1 MKKTSKQ
8 LGGIMP
14 MYIIH
19 TPDIQALENHSFKW
33 DLMRAYYGSDVIL
46 GAENTAGIRQIRALV
61 LPVYTFQWLERDNK
75 QIYKQRK
82 ISGRWIKIG

>member
-1 MKKTSKQ
+1 
-8 LGGIMP
+8 
-14 MYIIH
+14 
-19 TPDIQALENHSFKW
+19 
-33 DLMRAYYGSDVIL
+33 MRAYYGSDVLL

-82 ISGRWIKIG
+82 ISGR